1 MTECTQTALQ
11 FPGFSRRKIDVS
23 FNGGDITSNGGVQL
37 LRWADE
43 RTGLIKAAARA
54 IGDSRRRKSC
64 THALESLVRQRV
76 YGLSLGYEDLNDHE
90 ALRGGL
96 GSADG
101 AFPGCVAGEP
111 VDVVPTGEP
120 REPEHRGGP
129 AQGTH

>member
-37 LRWADE
+37 LRLADE

-64 THALESLVRQRV
+64 THDLESLVRQRV
-76 YGLSLGYEDLNDHE
+76 YGISLGYEDLNDHE
-90 ALRGGL
+90 ALRSDL
-96 GSADG
+96 ALQT
-101 AFPGCVAGEP
+101 ALFPG
-111 VDVVPTGEP
+111 
-120 REPEHRGGP
+120 
-129 AQGTH
+129 